1 MAKQASN
8 IKHLYY
14 IQQQRDG
21 EWIDLQNRQFTTTL
35 FRSKKRAITYAKHW
49 SDFKARIIE
58 LDVGNPHPTGDIIEP
73 NSND

>member
-1 MAKQASN
+1 MAKQTSN

-14 IQQQRDG
+14 VQQQRDG
-21 EWIDLQNRQFTTTL
+21 KWIDKQNRQFKTTL

-49 SDFKARIIE
+49 SYFKTRIIE
-58 LDVGNPHPTGDIIEP
+58 LDVSNPHPTGDIIEP